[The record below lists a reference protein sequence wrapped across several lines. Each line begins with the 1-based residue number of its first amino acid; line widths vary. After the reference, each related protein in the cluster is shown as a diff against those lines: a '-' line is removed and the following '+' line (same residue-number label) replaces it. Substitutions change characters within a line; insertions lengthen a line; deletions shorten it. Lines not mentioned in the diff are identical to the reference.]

1 VQANIV
7 MANLSVLV
15 GERIR
20 LQRKRLKINQEKLAL
35 IADIDRSYMGRIERG
50 EVNITLD
57 KLYGLCAVLQCEVA
71 ELLPLRS
78 ELDENRY
85 GVFEQDKLS

>member
-1 VQANIV
+1 MIFVQANIV

-50 EVNITLD
+50 EV
-57 KLYGLCAVLQCEVA
+57 YGLCAVLQCEAA